1 MAWTRQARPRQA
13 RGWSTA
19 GSTGSLIVLQTRSG
33 EYAGL
38 DGTALHVWELLAQC
52 ANLGE
57 LIDTLAAEYEVPRSE
72 CAPDIVPCL
81 EGLLRQGLLVLD
93 SHGFREQ
100 RPTSG
105 RR

>member
-13 RGWSTA
+13 DGVVDGWVD
-19 GSTGSLIVLQTRSG
+19 GQLIVLQTGTG

-38 DGTALHVWELLAQC
+38 DGTALHVWELLAPST
-52 ANLGE
+52 NLGE

-72 CAPDIVPCL
+72 CAPDIVQCL

-93 SHGFREQ
+93 
-100 RPTSG
+100 
-105 RR
+105 